1 METTPEFISART
13 WNKVLNYIALSDEAP
28 PYLLM
33 DKEVVIEKVSQIGKR
48 IRNSKTFYAVKANP
62 DREVLK
68 LLNSL
73 ETGFEIASEGE
84 LQMLVSLGVGPDRI
98 ITSNPV

>member
-1 METTPEFISART
+1 METTPEFIGKKT
-13 WNKVLNYIALSDEAP
+13 WNKVLNYIALSDEMP

-33 DKEVVIEKVSQIGKR
+33 DREVVTEKVTQIGKG

-68 LLNSL
+68 LMNSL
-73 ETGFEIASEGE
+73 GTGFEIASEGE
-84 LQMLVSLGVGPDRI
+84 LQILSLSGRG
-98 ITSNPV
+98 S